1 MAFAARFSALFAGVL
16 LLWGGHSALAQE
28 QVAPVAAPEKAAVIA
43 PVSTP
48 APVAPSSLSG
58 GGSVSLLGYVLTI
71 VVLGA
76 AGFTVLLRGGF
87 FGVSWGAAK
96 TVRKLRIEESRTV
109 GNRQHLVVAEYEGRR
124 VLLGISP
131 GRIDYLCGLDSEGA
145 GHGGGFSEVLSDATS
160 GALPLSKDEHRTEAV
175 KEVK

>member
-1 MAFAARFSALFAGVL
+1 MASAARFFALLAGVL

-28 QVAPVAAPEKAAVIA
+28 QPPTAAPPDKSV
-43 PVSTP
+43 VVVP
-48 APVAPSSLSG
+48 AGPPSVPASVTG
-58 GGSVSLLGYVLTI
+58 GGTVSLLGYVLTI

-76 AGFTVLLRGGF
+76 AGVTVLLRGGF

-131 GRIDYLCGLDSEGA
+131 GRIDFLCGLDGDGA
-145 GHGGGFSEVLSDATS
+145 GQGGGFSEALSDATS
-160 GALPLSKDEHRTEAV
+160 GALPLSRAEQKDEPV
-175 KEVK
+175 KEGK